1 MKCAIY
7 CRVSTRDQSVE
18 MQLVQLREY
27 AQRRGWEIA
36 DEYIDEAVSG
46 IKKKRPGLDR
56 LMADCQQRLVDVVLV
71 WKFDRFARSVTH
83 LTQALE
89 TFQSL
94 GIDFISYSQNLDT
107 STPMGKMLFVILG
120 AVGELERDLIR
131 ERTEAGRQVARTRG
145 VKFGRRCVVT
155 PEVRDRIFALRK
167 GGQTF
172 AYISN
177 LLGIGEATVA
187 RTLAPGGVNE
197 SGVA

>member
-36 DEYIDEAVSG
+36 DEYVDEAVSG
-46 IKKKRPGLDR
+46 IKKRRPGLDR

-131 ERTEAGRQVARTRG
+131 ERTEAGRQVARGRG
-145 VKFGRRCVVT
+145 VKFGRRSVVT

-187 RTLAPGGVNE
+187 RTLALGRSE
-197 SGVA
+197 

>member
-46 IKKKRPGLDR
+46 IKKRRPGLDR

-89 TFQSL
+89 TFQAL
-94 GIDFISYSQNLDT
+94 GIDFVSYSQNLDT
-107 STPMGKMLFVILG
+107 STPMGKMLFVIIG

-145 VKFGRRCVVT
+145 VKFGRRSVVT

>member
-36 DEYIDEAVSG
+36 DEYVDEAVSG
-46 IKKKRPGLDR
+46 IKKRRPGLDR

-89 TFQSL
+89 TFQAL
-94 GIDFISYSQNLDT
+94 GVDFVSYSQNLDT
-107 STPMGKMLFVILG
+107 STPMGKMLFVIVG

-131 ERTEAGRQVARTRG
+131 ERTEAGRQVARGRG
-145 VKFGRRCVVT
+145 VKFGRRSVVT

-187 RTLAPGGVNE
+187 RTLALGRSE
-197 SGVA
+197 

>member
-145 VKFGRRCVVT
+145 VKFGRRSVVT

>member
-36 DEYIDEAVSG
+36 DEYVDEAVSG
-46 IKKKRPGLDR
+46 IKKRRPGLDR

-89 TFQSL
+89 TFQAL
-94 GIDFISYSQNLDT
+94 GIDFVSYSQNLDT
-107 STPMGKMLFVILG
+107 STPMGKMLFVIIG

-131 ERTEAGRQVARTRG
+131 ERTEAGRQVARGRG
-145 VKFGRRCVVT
+145 VKFGRRSVVT
-155 PEVRDRIFALRK
+155 PEVRDRIVALRK

-187 RTLAPGGVNE
+187 RTLALGRSE
-197 SGVA
+197 

>member
-46 IKKKRPGLDR
+46 VKKRRPGLDR
-56 LMADCQQRLVDVVLV
+56 LMGDCQQRLVDVVLV

-89 TFQSL
+89 TFQAL
-94 GIDFISYSQNLDT
+94 GIDFVSYSQNLDT
-107 STPMGKMLFVILG
+107 STPMGKMLFVIIG

-131 ERTEAGRQVARTRG
+131 ERTEAGRQVARGRG
-145 VKFGRRCVVT
+145 VKFGRRSVVT

-187 RTLAPGGVNE
+187 RTLALGRSE
-197 SGVA
+197 

>member
-89 TFQSL
+89 AFQAL
-94 GIDFISYSQNLDT
+94 GIDFVSYSQNLDT
-107 STPMGKMLFVILG
+107 STPMGKMLFVIIG

-145 VKFGRRCVVT
+145 VKFGRRSVVT

-187 RTLAPGGVNE
+187 RTLALGRSE
-197 SGVA
+197 

>member
-89 TFQSL
+89 TFQAL
-94 GIDFISYSQNLDT
+94 GIDFVSYSQNLDT
-107 STPMGKMLFVILG
+107 STPMGKMLFVIIG

-145 VKFGRRCVVT
+145 VKFGRRSVVT

>member
-89 TFQSL
+89 TFQAL
-94 GIDFISYSQNLDT
+94 GVDFVSYSQNLDT
-107 STPMGKMLFVILG
+107 STPMGKMLFVIIG

-145 VKFGRRCVVT
+145 VKFGRRSVVT

-187 RTLAPGGVNE
+187 RTLALGRSE
-197 SGVA
+197 

>member
-89 TFQSL
+89 TFQAL
-94 GIDFISYSQNLDT
+94 GIDFVSYSQNLDT
-107 STPMGKMLFVILG
+107 STPMGKMLFVIIG

-145 VKFGRRCVVT
+145 VKFGRRSVVT

-187 RTLAPGGVNE
+187 RTLALGRSE
-197 SGVA
+197 

>member
-36 DEYIDEAVSG
+36 DEYVDEAVSG
-46 IKKKRPGLDR
+46 IKKRRPGLDR
-56 LMADCQQRLVDVVLV
+56 LMADCQQRLVDIVLV

-89 TFQSL
+89 TFQAL
-94 GIDFISYSQNLDT
+94 GIDFVSYSQNLDT
-107 STPMGKMLFVILG
+107 STPMGKMLFVIVG

-131 ERTEAGRQVARTRG
+131 ERTEAGRQVARGRG
-145 VKFGRRCVVT
+145 VKFGRRSVVT

-187 RTLAPGGVNE
+187 RTLALGRSE
-197 SGVA
+197 

>member
-36 DEYIDEAVSG
+36 GEYIDEAVSG
-46 IKKKRPGLDR
+46 VKKRRPGLDR

-89 TFQSL
+89 TFQAL
-94 GIDFISYSQNLDT
+94 GIDFVSYSQNLDT
-107 STPMGKMLFVILG
+107 STPMGKMLFVIIG

-131 ERTEAGRQVARTRG
+131 ERTEAGRQVARGRG
-145 VKFGRRCVVT
+145 VKFGRRSVVT

-177 LLGIGEATVA
+177 LLGVGEATVA
-187 RTLAPGGVNE
+187 RTLALGRSE
-197 SGVA
+197 

>member
-89 TFQSL
+89 TFQAL
-94 GIDFISYSQNLDT
+94 GIDFVSYSQNLDT
-107 STPMGKMLFVILG
+107 STPMGKMLFVIIG

-131 ERTEAGRQVARTRG
+131 ERTEAGRQVARGRG
-145 VKFGRRCVVT
+145 VKFGRRSVVT

-187 RTLAPGGVNE
+187 RTLALGRSE
-197 SGVA
+197 

>member
-145 VKFGRRCVVT
+145 VKFGRRSVVT

-172 AYISN
+172 AYIAG
-177 LLGIGEATVA
+177 LLRIGEATIA
-187 RTLAPGGVNE
+187 RALARKV
-197 SGVA
+197 V

>member
-27 AQRRGWEIA
+27 AHRRGWEIA
-36 DEYIDEAVSG
+36 GEYIDEAVSG

-131 ERTEAGRQVARTRG
+131 ERTEAGRQVARRRG
-145 VKFGRRCVVT
+145 VKFGRKTVVT
-155 PEVRDRIFALRK
+155 PEIRDRIFALRR

-172 AYISN
+172 AYIAG
-177 LLGIGEATVA
+177 LLRIGEATIA
-187 RTLAPGGVNE
+187 RALARKV
-197 SGVA
+197 V

>member
-36 DEYIDEAVSG
+36 GEYIDEAVSG
-46 IKKKRPGLDR
+46 IKKRRPGLDR
-56 LMADCQQRLVDVVLV
+56 LMADCQQRRIDVVLV

-145 VKFGRRCVVT
+145 VKFGRRSVVT

-187 RTLAPGGVNE
+187 RTLALGRIE
-197 SGVA
+197 

>member
-27 AQRRGWEIA
+27 AKRRGWEIA
-36 DEYIDEAVSG
+36 DEYVDEAVSS
-46 IKKKRPGLDR
+46 IKKRRPGLDR

-145 VKFGRRCVVT
+145 VKFGRRSVVT

-187 RTLAPGGVNE
+187 RTLALGRIE
-197 SGVA
+197 

>member
-27 AQRRGWEIA
+27 AQRRGWEIG

-46 IKKKRPGLDR
+46 IKKRRPGLDR

-89 TFQSL
+89 TFQAL
-94 GIDFISYSQNLDT
+94 GIDFVSYSQNLDT
-107 STPMGKMLFVILG
+107 STPMGKMLFVIIG

-131 ERTEAGRQVARTRG
+131 E
-145 VKFGRRCVVT
+145 
-155 PEVRDRIFALRK
+155 
-167 GGQTF
+167 
-172 AYISN
+172 
-177 LLGIGEATVA
+177 
-187 RTLAPGGVNE
+187 
-197 SGVA
+197 